1 MTTLSFTD
9 QLAWIADRSEALR
22 TAAAAAGLDAR
33 VPACPDWSAA
43 DLVTHLS
50 EVHLFWTAVVAAGPA
65 DGPPDPAKVDRTQHG
80 ELLEWSAGATS
91 ALTDALRAAGPDRGC
106 WTWWESAA
114 APMTAGAVARHQV
127 QEAAVHALDAQ
138 QAAGRPEPLPA
149 AVAADGVGEHLTVE
163 LPTNGSW
170 PHDPAR
176 VVLDAGDG
184 GAWLVDLGRHGAR
197 VSQLA
202 DTALPAAAKV
212 TAGAGDLVL
221 AFYRRRGHG
230 ELKVTGDTKVFQRL
244 LEWPSLD

>member
-9 QLAWIADRSEALR
+9 QLAWITDRSDALR
-22 TAAAAAGLDAR
+22 LAAATAGLDAR
-33 VPACPDWSAA
+33 VPDCPDWSVA
-43 DLVTHLS
+43 DLVTHLA

-65 DGPPDPAKVDRTQHG
+65 AGPPDPAKLDRQQHG
-80 ELLEWSAGATS
+80 ELLEWSAGATE
-91 ALTDALRAAGPDRGC
+91 ALTGALRDAGPDREC
-106 WTWWESAA
+106 WTWWGSAG

-149 AVAADGVGEHLTVE
+149 AVAADGVAEHLTVE

-176 VVLDAGDG
+176 VVLDAAG
-184 GAWLVDLGRHGAR
+184 GGSWLVDLGRHGAR

-202 DTALPAAAKV
+202 DTAVPAAAKV
-212 TAGAGDLVL
+212 TASPADLVL

-230 ELKVTGDTKVFQRL
+230 DLRVIGDTKVFQRL
-244 LEWPSLD
+244 LEWPNLD